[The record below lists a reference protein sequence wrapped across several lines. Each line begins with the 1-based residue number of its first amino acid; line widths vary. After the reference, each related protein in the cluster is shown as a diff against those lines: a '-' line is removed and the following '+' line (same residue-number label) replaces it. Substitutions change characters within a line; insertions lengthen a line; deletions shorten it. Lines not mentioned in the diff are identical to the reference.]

1 MVSAGQ
7 LTALENLGTF
17 SLKDPLLVTR
27 EGIVIDGYARRE
39 LAERQGISTLC
50 CVEFDV
56 DEDEALRRILNH
68 HRRSS
73 GWNDYNRIRMASELR
88 TVARTR
94 ARSNQQA
101 GGQFKGS
108 SKLTE
113 AEKVSVQREIA
124 NAAGVSEGSVTKVDQ
139 LQSVHRE
146 LLAALQS
153 GEIRIHRAWLW
164 RTLTQE
170 RQREQLRL
178 HRLKRD
184 LREKAK
190 TLISKHRVEMSDP
203 SLTIGDLNYVAERL
217 SALPSRE
224 LGESEPVVIG
234 LIDVPGKGV
243 FLTKELFQSV
253 GHNGRQTPN
262 V

>member
-1 MVSAGQ
+1 MQPGKQSSDASLPRASAPAGILVMRPLNELRKHQAYIELNLMVSAGQ

-124 NAAGVSEGSVTKVDQ
+124 NAAGVRVFIGNSWRRCRAAKFGSTEHGVGGRSPGNDNESNLGFIGSSETCGKKRKRSFLSTGWKCQ
-139 LQSVHRE
+139 
-146 LLAALQS
+146 
-153 GEIRIHRAWLW
+153 I
-164 RTLTQE
+164 
-170 RQREQLRL
+170 LR
-178 HRLKRD
+178 
-184 LREKAK
+184 
-190 TLISKHRVEMSDP
+190 SP
-203 SLTIGDLNYVAERL
+203 
-217 SALPSRE
+217 
-224 LGESEPVVIG
+224 
-234 LIDVPGKGV
+234 
-243 FLTKELFQSV
+243 
-253 GHNGRQTPN
+253 
-262 V
+262 